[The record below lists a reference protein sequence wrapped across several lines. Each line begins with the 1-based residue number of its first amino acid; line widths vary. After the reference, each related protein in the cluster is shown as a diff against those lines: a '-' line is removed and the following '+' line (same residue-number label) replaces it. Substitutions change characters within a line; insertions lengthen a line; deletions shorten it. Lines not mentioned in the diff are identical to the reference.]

1 MENQK
6 FKKNLQQSKK
16 FRTKK
21 LVEMNYHAREKF
33 NTNSQIKFKT
43 AILKPVVVCS
53 YSVGYIFVQGTK
65 KYQQLAI
72 TQAEA
77 DGTGR

>member
-6 FKKNLQQSKK
+6 SKKNLEQSKK

-21 LVEMNYHAREKF
+21 LVEMNYHAGEKF

-43 AILKPVVVCS
+43 AILKPVVCG

-72 TQAEA
+72 TRAEA